1 MNRRQE
7 NIKRTMKRKRQGKRE
22 KQEKKKRK
30 GKVKSK
36 SMKVLLLGSG
46 ALKIGEAGEFDYSGS
61 QAIKALREEGVQVI
75 LVNPNVAT
83 IQTSRELADKVY
95 FLPVNKDFVA
105 KIVRREKPDGI
116 LLSFGGQTALN
127 CGIELEG
134 ILKKYGVKVLGT
146 PLKTVKYT
154 EDRELFVEKL
164 QEIGVKVP
172 RSRAVTSLRQGLKAG
187 EEIGFPLMVRVSYA
201 LGGSGSG
208 IVNNLEELKATLER
222 AFAVSKKVLI
232 EEYLTGWKE
241 IEYEVVRDS
250 RDNCVTVCNMENM
263 DPMGFHTGES
273 VVVAPSQT
281 LTNEEYHHLRE
292 VSIRVVRWLG
302 IIGECNIQFAL
313 SPDRWDYR
321 VIEVNARLSR
331 SSALASKA
339 TGYPLAYVAAKLAM
353 GKSLVALKNSVT
365 KVTTTCFE
373 PSLDYIVLKIPRWD
387 LQKFRKVEY
396 GIGSEMKSVGEVMA
410 IGKTFEEVLQKA
422 LRMLET
428 GLPGLISDVRFGDLK
443 KELFTDKRLLAIAS
457 AFRKRNSIQKI
468 HRMTRIDRWF
478 LHKVKG
484 IVDFEMEMRKKKKLT
499 RESMLKAKRLGFSDN
514 QIADMVKKD
523 ESSLRKTR
531 KKMGIVPSVK
541 QIDTLAAEYPAKTN
555 YLYMTYSELDDDV
568 AFKEEGVVVLG
579 SGPYRIGSS
588 VEFDW
593 CAVNSVFALSKLGK
607 KTIMVN
613 SNPETVSTDYDMC
626 DRLYFEEL
634 TLERVLDICDKENPE
649 GVIVSV
655 GGQTPNNLALPL
667 HRNGVKVLGTNP
679 NNIIMAEDR
688 NRFSAL
694 LDKLSVE
701 QPAWDELTSIQ
712 AAKKFAGLIGYP
724 VLIRPSFVLSG
735 SAMSVA
741 FSESELIKYLGK
753 VKTFYPGNHGG
764 NSSVIITKFIENAKE
779 IEFDAVANNGEI
791 LCYAVGEH
799 IENAGVHSG
808 DATIILPAQ
817 RIRVQTF
824 RECRMIARKIAR
836 ALKITGPFNI
846 QFIAKENKVKV
857 IECNLRASRTFP
869 FVSKTYGVN
878 FIDLATRAMLG
889 KRMTKISKSLFDSD
903 HICIKAPQ
911 FSFSRLRRA
920 DPILSVEMA
929 STGEVAC
936 FGESLQESFIKSII
950 STGFKVPKKS
960 VLVAIKDEQDKFKSL
975 GWIRKLRDLNFKIY
989 ATEHT
994 SEFLRER
1001 GIENEML
1008 HKIYE
1013 KKEPNIR
1020 TYLMRGKID
1029 FVINIPLAYN
1039 RLEFDD
1045 FYEMRRM
1052 AVDFSIP
1059 LITNVQIANL
1069 LIECIET
1076 KPPLAIK
1083 HWAEYTD

>member
-1 MNRRQE
+1 
-7 NIKRTMKRKRQGKRE
+7 MKRKRQGK
-22 KQEKKKRK
+22 KKRK
-30 GKVKSK
+30 GKAKSRG
-36 SMKVLLLGSG
+36 MKVLLLGSG

-61 QAIKALREEGVQVI
+61 QAIKALKEEGIQVI

-83 IQTSRELADKVY
+83 IQTSKELADKVY
-95 FLPVNKDFVA
+95 FLPVNKEFAA
-105 KIVRREKPDGI
+105 KIIRKEKPDGI

-146 PLKTVKYT
+146 PLKTIKDT
-154 EDRELFVEKL
+154 EDRDLFVKKL
-164 QEIGVKVP
+164 QEIGVNVP
-172 RSRAVTSLRQGLKAG
+172 RSRAVTSKTQGMKAG

-208 IVNNLEELKATLER
+208 IVRNREELISTLER
-222 AFAVSKKVLI
+222 AFAVSRKVLI
-232 EEYLTGWKE
+232 EEYLSGWKE

-250 RDNCVTVCNMENM
+250 KDNCVTVCNMENM

-281 LTNEEYHHLRE
+281 LTNEEYHKLRE
-292 VSIRVVRWLG
+292 ISIKVVRWLG

-313 SPDRWDYR
+313 NPDRWDYR

-339 TGYPLAYVAAKLAM
+339 TGYPLAYVAAKLTL
-353 GKSLVALKNSVT
+353 GKSMVDLKNSVT

-387 LQKFRKVEY
+387 LQKFRMVEY

-410 IGKTFEEVLQKA
+410 IGRSFEEVLQKA
-422 LRMLET
+422 LRMLEI
-428 GLPGLISDVRFGDLK
+428 GLPGLVSDFRFRNLRE
-443 KELFTDKRLLAIAS
+443 ELYTDKRLLVIAS
-457 AFRKRNSIQKI
+457 AFRKGHSIRKI
-468 HRMTRIDRWF
+468 HRLTGIDKWF

-484 IVDFEMEMRKKKKLT
+484 IIDFEMETRKRKKLAKEGMLRAKK
-499 RESMLKAKRLGFSDN
+499 MGFSDA
-514 QIADMVKKD
+514 QIADMTGRAEGSV
-523 ESSLRKTR
+523 RRTR
-531 KKMGIVPSVK
+531 KKMGIIPSIK

-555 YLYMTYSELDDDV
+555 YLYMTYSESGDDV
-568 AFKEEGVVVLG
+568 DHKERGVIVLG

-593 CAVNSVFALSKLGK
+593 CAVNSVLAFSKLGS
-607 KTIMVN
+607 KTVMVN

-649 GVIVSV
+649 GVVVSV

-667 HRNGVKVLGTNP
+667 HKNGVPILGTDP
-679 NNIIMAEDR
+679 KNINVAEDR

-694 LDKLSVE
+694 LDRLGVK
-701 QPAWDELTSIQ
+701 QPEWGELTSI
-712 AAKKFAGLIGYP
+712 ASAKDFASRIGYP

-741 FSESELIKYLGK
+741 FSESELKKYLHK
-753 VKTFYPGNHGG
+753 VETFYPNSHGDS
-764 NSSVIITKFIENAKE
+764 SSVIITKFIEHSKE
-779 IEFDAVANNGEI
+779 IEFDAVAKSGKI

-817 RIRVQTF
+817 RIHVQTF
-824 RECRMIARKIAR
+824 RECRMIARKVAR
-836 ALKITGPFNI
+836 ALQITGPFNI

-869 FVSKTYGVN
+869 FVSKTYGLN
-878 FIDLATRAMLG
+878 FIDIAARAMIG
-889 KRMTKISKSLFDSD
+889 KRIPNVSKSLFDSD
-903 HICIKAPQ
+903 HIGIKAPQ
-911 FSFSRLRRA
+911 FSFSRLRKA

-936 FGESLQESFIKSII
+936 FGDSLQEAFLKSIV
-950 STGFKVPKKS
+950 STGFKVPRKS
-960 VLVAIKDEQDKFKSL
+960 VLVAIKDDQDKFKSL
-975 GWIRKLRDLNFKIY
+975 SWIKRLRDLNFTIY

-1001 GIENEML
+1001 GIENAML

-1013 KKEPNIR
+1013 QREPNIR
-1020 TYLMRGKID
+1020 TYFMKGKID

-1059 LITNVQIANL
+1059 LITNVQLARL

-1076 KPPLAIK
+1076 KPPLKIK
-1083 HWAEYTD
+1083 HWLEYAD

>member
-1 MNRRQE
+1 
-7 NIKRTMKRKRQGKRE
+7 
-22 KQEKKKRK
+22 
-30 GKVKSK
+30 
-36 SMKVLLLGSG
+36 MKVLLLGSG

-61 QAIKALREEGVQVI
+61 QAIKALKEEGVHVV

-83 IQTSRELADKVY
+83 IQTSRELANKVY
-95 FLPVNKDFVA
+95 FLPVNKEFVS
-105 KIVRREKPDGI
+105 KIVRREKPNGI

-134 ILKKYGVKVLGT
+134 ILKKYSVKVLGT
-146 PLKTVKYT
+146 PLKTIKDT
-154 EDRELFVEKL
+154 EDRDLFVKKL
-164 QEIGVKVP
+164 QEIGVSVP
-172 RSRAVTSLRQGLKAG
+172 RSRAVTSKKQGIKAG
-187 EEIGFPLMVRVSYA
+187 KEIGFPLMVRVSYA

-208 IVNNLEELKATLER
+208 IVHNLEELKATLER

-250 RDNCVTVCNMENM
+250 YDNCVTVCNMENM

-281 LTNEEYHHLRE
+281 LTNEEYHRLRE
-292 VSIRVVRWLG
+292 ISIKVVRWLG
-302 IIGECNIQFAL
+302 IVGECNIQFAL
-313 SPDRWDYR
+313 NPDRWEYR

-339 TGYPLAYVAAKLAM
+339 TGYPLAYVAAKLAL
-353 GKSLVALKNSVT
+353 GKSMVELRNSVT

-428 GLPGLISDVRFGDLK
+428 ELPGLVSDIPFENIK

-457 AFRKRNSIQKI
+457 AFRKGNSIRKI
-468 HRMTRIDRWF
+468 HRMTRIDKWF
-478 LHKVKG
+478 LHKVKRN
-484 IVDFEMEMRKKKKLT
+484 VDFEREVSGNKTLTIDRMRKAKK
-499 RESMLKAKRLGFSDN
+499 LGFSDS
-514 QIADMVKKD
+514 QIADMTGRTENSV
-523 ESSLRKTR
+523 RKTR
-531 KKMGIVPSVK
+531 KRMGIIPSIK

-555 YLYMTYSELDDDV
+555 YLYLTYSELGDDV
-568 AFKEEGVVVLG
+568 AFGEKGVVVLG

-593 CAVNSVFALSKLGK
+593 CAVNSVFTLSKLGK

-667 HRNGVKVLGTNP
+667 HKNGVKILGTDP
-679 NNIIMAEDR
+679 RNIHMAEDR
-688 NRFSAL
+688 NKFSAL
-694 LDKLSVE
+694 LDKQGVE
-701 QPAWDELTSIQ
+701 QPEWDELTSIQ
-712 AAKKFAGLIGYP
+712 AAREFAGEIGYP

-741 FSESELIKYLGK
+741 FSESELAKYLDK
-753 VKTFYPGNHGG
+753 VKTFYPGNRE
-764 NSSVIITKFIENAKE
+764 NSRSVIITKFIEHAKE

-817 RIRVQTF
+817 RIHVQTF
-824 RECRMIARKIAR
+824 RECRMIARKVAR

-846 QFIAKENKVKV
+846 QFIAKENKVRV

-869 FVSKTYGVN
+869 FVSKTYGIN
-878 FIDLATRAMLG
+878 FIDLATKAMLG
-889 KRMTKISKSLFDSD
+889 KRMMRVNKSLFDSD

-911 FSFSRLRRA
+911 FSFSRLRQA

-936 FGESLQESFIKSII
+936 FGDSLQEAFIKSIV
-950 STGFKVPKKS
+950 STGFKVPKRS
-960 VLVAIKDEQDKFKSL
+960 VLVAIKDDQDKFKSL
-975 GWIRKLRDLNFKIY
+975 SWIEKLRDLHFKIY

-994 SEFLRER
+994 SEFLREK

-1013 KKEPNIR
+1013 QREPNIR
-1020 TYLMRGKID
+1020 TYFMRGKID

-1039 RLEFDD
+1039 RLEIDD

-1059 LITNVQIANL
+1059 LITNVQLARL

-1076 KPPLAIK
+1076 KPPLKIK
-1083 HWAEYTD
+1083 HWLEYAD